1 MPLARLL
8 RLHRARLAAL
18 LPWGEAGPLVL
29 IAAAAPGV
37 LELPASKVDATVLW
51 PMQAAG
57 ARGVA
62 QPAGDAARGRRAG
75 ARARRVVALRRLG
88 KWRAAPPPCCTAP
101 PLHASVSPHP
111 RTALHLCT
119 SLHLAPLHPATCT
132 AASPHPRTAA
142 PRQASGRSASER
154 RPSGIPSSA
163 GGAPSSARR
172 RSAAQPQPP
181 PSRRRWGP
189 RHSIRASTQAPTQA
203 PI

>member
-1 MPLARLL
+1 MVPLARLL

-29 IAAAAPGV
+29 IAAASGCLSSPPPKPPMPPPLA
-37 LELPASKVDATVLW
+37 
-51 PMQAAG
+51 MQAACN
-57 ARGVA
+57 RGVA

-88 KWRAAPPPCCTAP
+88 EWHAAPPAPLLHCT
-101 PLHASVSPHP
+101 
-111 RTALHLCT
+111 
-119 SLHLAPLHPATCT
+119 LHPAPCT
-132 AASPHPRTAA
+132 AAPCTLLPPTPPAP

-181 PSRRRWGP
+181 PLRCRRGP
-189 RHSIRASTQAPTQA
+189 RHSIPASTQAPTQA